1 MRWAEMPV
9 KPDFTI
15 WLVTSRCN
23 LRCSHCYT
31 CDIAGELT
39 EEYALKIAEDLAD
52 FSTPVDITG
61 GEPLLWKPLR
71 SVIKLLKN
79 NGVEVS
85 VQSNLSLLD
94 GDYAKFLSDFEVSMF
109 TSLDGSSR
117 GLHEKLRGLGSW
129 DSLMDGLKL
138 VKGFGLK
145 FATVTTITGIN
156 LHALTDILRLSRD
169 LGASYAAFIPVIPIG
184 RAKYDYRLSINPSE
198 LLNAVT
204 VLRDTAN
211 SLGFKVTIWCAPF
224 LSSVGSTKYFH
235 VSDCP
240 IYRAWDI
247 LPDGSI
253 PLCDS
258 LRMKVTDVKVG
269 ISKAWKEYLTSPL
282 VKNVFSTVPE
292 ACRNCKYNAIC
303 RGGCKA
309 RTYAVTN
316 SFTSPDPLCTLAQSS
331 SQRSLLVTRRRA

>member
-1 MRWAEMPV
+1 MPI

-23 LRCSHCYT
+23 LKCSHCYAS
-31 CDIAGELT
+31 DIAGELT
-39 EEYALKIAEDLAD
+39 EGYALKIAEDLAN

-71 SVIKLLKN
+71 SVIKLLKSH
-79 NGVEVS
+79 GVDVS

-94 GDYAKFLSDFEVSMF
+94 SDYAKFFSDFEISIF

-117 GLHEKLRGLGSW
+117 ELHEKLRGLGSW
-129 DSLMDGLKL
+129 DSLMNGLKL
-138 VKGFGLK
+138 VREFGLK

-169 LGASYAAFIPVIPIG
+169 LEASYAAFIPVIPIG
-184 RAKYDYRLSINPSE
+184 RAKYNDRLRINPSE
-198 LLNAVT
+198 LLNAVI

-211 SLGFKVTIWCAPF
+211 SLGFEATIWCAPF
-224 LSSVGSTKYFH
+224 LSSVESTKYFH
-235 VSDCP
+235 VNDCP

-258 LRMKVTDVKVG
+258 LRIKVTDVKIGV
-269 ISKAWKEYLTSPL
+269 SKAWEEYLASPL
-282 VKNVFSTVPE
+282 VRNVLSTIPD
-292 ACRNCKYNAIC
+292 ACRNCKYNVIC

-309 RTYAVTN
+309 RAYAITN
-316 SFTSPDPLCTLAQSS
+316 SFTIPDPLCTLAQSNG
-331 SQRSLLVTRRRA
+331 QKSLLVTHRRA